1 MIELVY
7 TAVAHGLSYLCNLCS
22 IVFYAHMY
30 SFMQEAA
37 SVMEVA
43 DLLYVEVAY
52 GGLWAAVRT
61 FL

>member
-1 MIELVY
+1 MQY
-7 TAVAHGLSYLCNLCS
+7 S
-22 IVFYAHMY
+22 FYAHMY

-52 GGLWAAVRT
+52 GGLWAAVIT